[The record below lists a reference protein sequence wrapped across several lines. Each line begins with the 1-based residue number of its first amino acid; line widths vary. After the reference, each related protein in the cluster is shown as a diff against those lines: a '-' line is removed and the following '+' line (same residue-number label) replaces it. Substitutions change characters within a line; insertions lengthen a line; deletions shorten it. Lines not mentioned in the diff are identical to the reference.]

1 MSKQSLYK
9 LGQIYGN
16 MLNNISVVEEKA
28 LPTKS
33 GPGAKELND
42 KDAAKLQDGGPSEK
56 GGFKPAEIDANKMSK
71 KDSEEDNTY
80 GGKNLTAEENPD
92 EDEEN
97 FGKINRDAINNFM
110 SKSIFEKLYENVM
123 AGNDVADTDELDALG
138 IETSGEEGADM
149 DMGGE
154 ETVTITLDKELAKK
168 LHDVLMG
175 VIGGDEDVGDEMED
189 MGEVEDMGGE
199 EDMEHM
205 GDEDEETMGHTLHG
219 AKVPS
224 EFHGKDNKVS
234 SMKLKPNGKAGDGK
248 YTDEVDGEAGELGH
262 ALHGAKAPD
271 MGKNNKVKSTKTSKP
286 GTDAFAA

>member
-16 MLNNISVVEEKA
+16 MLNNISVVEEKT
-28 LPTKS
+28 LPKKS

-42 KDAAKLQDGGPSEK
+42 KDAAKLQSGGPSEK

-71 KDSEEDNTY
+71 KDAKDNAY
-80 GGKNLTAEENPD
+80 NVKNLTAEEIPD

-97 FGKINRDAINNFM
+97 FGKINREAINNFM

-123 AGNDVADTDELDALG
+123 AGGVTDTDELDALG
-138 IETSGEEGADM
+138 IETSGEEAD
-149 DMGGE
+149 DMGGEE
-154 ETVTITLDKELAKK
+154 ETVTITLDKQLAQK

-175 VIGGDEDVGDEMED
+175 VMGGGEED
-189 MGEVEDMGGE
+189 MGEMEDMGGE
-199 EDMEHM
+199 EDMDGGEDFGGM
-205 GDEDEETMGHTLHG
+205 EEDEETMGHTLHG
-219 AKVPS
+219 AKIPS

-248 YTDEVDGEAGELGH
+248 YTDEVDGDAGDMGH

-271 MGKNNKVKSTKTSKP
+271 MGKNNKVSSTKTSKP
-286 GTDAFAA
+286 GSDAFAA